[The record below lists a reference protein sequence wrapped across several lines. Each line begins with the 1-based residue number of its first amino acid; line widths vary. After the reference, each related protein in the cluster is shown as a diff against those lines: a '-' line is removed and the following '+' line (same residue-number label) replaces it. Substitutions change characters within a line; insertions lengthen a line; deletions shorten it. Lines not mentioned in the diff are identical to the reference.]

1 MLLRKGKDEIISIL
15 KDHLNIVMATLEN
28 LSNMINSLLML
39 DIKKSKEYAS
49 IIDTLETNA
58 DNVHRE
64 GVIKICKGSLF
75 GYMREDIIALME
87 HIDDIADS
95 AKEASRTLL
104 QRKIPEE
111 MLVRFLNSNTIA
123 YVNASIDTVKHLT
136 RLIDVLDS
144 KSDVI
149 LEHVRH
155 VEQGEEYADTL
166 KSIVTQELYSSSIY
180 DTLTIIQLREFIQLI
195 DRIAD
200 SAEDASDVV
209 LIMLAKG
216 YA

>member
-1 MLLRKGKDEIISIL
+1 MLLKKGNDVISIL
-15 KDHLNIVMATLEN
+15 KEHVDIVMATLDN
-28 LSNMINSLLML
+28 LNSMINSLLML

-49 IIDTLETNA
+49 IIDRLETGA
-58 DNVHRE
+58 DDVHRE
-64 GVIKICKGSLF
+64 GVVKICKGSLF

-95 AKEASRTLL
+95 AKEASRVLM

-111 MLVRFLNSNTIA
+111 ILVRFLNSNTLA
-123 YVNASIDTVKHLT
+123 YVNASIDTVKHLIK
-136 RLIDVLDS
+136 LIEVLNS
-144 KSDVI
+144 KDDVI
-149 LEHVRH
+149 LEHIRH
-155 VEQGEEYADTL
+155 VEQSEEYADTL
-166 KSIVTQELYSSSIY
+166 KNTVLQELYSSSMY
-180 DTLTIIQLREFIQLI
+180 DTLTIIQLKEFIQLV

>member
-1 MLLRKGKDEIISIL
+1 MLLKKGNDVISIL
-15 KDHLNIVMATLEN
+15 KEHVDIVMTTLDN
-28 LSNMINSLLML
+28 LNSMINSLLML
-39 DIKKSKEYAS
+39 DIKKGKEYAS
-49 IIDTLETNA
+49 IIDRLETDA
-58 DNVHRE
+58 DDVHRE
-64 GVIKICKGSLF
+64 GVVKICKGSLF

-95 AKEASRTLL
+95 AKEASRVLM

-111 MLVRFLNSNTIA
+111 MLVRFFNSNTLA
-123 YVNASIDTVKHLT
+123 YVNASIDTVKHLIK
-136 RLIDVLDS
+136 LIEVLNS
-144 KSDVI
+144 KDDVI
-149 LEHVRH
+149 LEHIRH
-155 VEQGEEYADTL
+155 VEQSEEYADTL
-166 KSIVTQELYSSSIY
+166 KNTVLQELYSSSIY
-180 DTLTIIQLREFIQLI
+180 DTLTIIQLKEFIQLV

>member
-1 MLLRKGKDEIISIL
+1 MLLKKGNDVISIL
-15 KDHLNIVMATLEN
+15 KEHVDIVMATLDN
-28 LSNMINSLLML
+28 LNSMINSLLML

-49 IIDTLETNA
+49 IIDRLESGA
-58 DNVHRE
+58 DDVHRE
-64 GVIKICKGSLF
+64 GVVKICKGSLF

-95 AKEASRTLL
+95 AKEASRVLM

-111 MLVRFLNSNTIA
+111 ILVRFLNSNTIA
-123 YVNASIDTVKHLT
+123 YVNASIDTVKHLIK
-136 RLIDVLDS
+136 LIEVLNS
-144 KSDVI
+144 KDDVI
-149 LEHVRH
+149 LEHIRH
-155 VEQGEEYADTL
+155 VEQSEEYADTL
-166 KSIVTQELYSSSIY
+166 KNTVLQELYSSSMY
-180 DTLTIIQLREFIQLI
+180 DTLTIIQLKEFIQLV